1 MKYLG
6 LNLTKD
12 VQDLYPD
19 SYKIP
24 LSVYVLVA
32 QSCLTLC
39 DPMDCSQ
46 PSSSIHGVLQA
57 RILKW
62 VTILFS
68 RGFSWPRDRT
78 QVSCI
83 AGRFLTVWAA
93 REVRKISL
101 KEDLNKWRET
111 DLIHGLEDN
120 VFRVSILPK
129 LIYKKLK

>member
-12 VQDLYPD
+12 VQDLCPD

-46 PSSSIHGVLQA
+46 PSSSIHGVLQV
-57 RILKW
+57 RILEW

-68 RGFSWPRDRT
+68 RGLSWPRDRT
-78 QVSCI
+78 QVSCT
-83 AGRFLTVWAA
+83 ASRFLTVWAA
-93 REVRKISL
+93 REAHKISL

>member
-68 RGFSWPRDRT
+68 RGFSWPRDRA

-93 REVRKISL
+93 REIRKISL